1 MTGYYLFDSIVTYLL
16 KFLIELFDALEFCG
30 LWSIAFSDPSKQ
42 RNGRNYLGGI

>member
-30 LWSIAFSDPSKQ
+30 LLCVIAAKKLPY
-42 RNGRNYLGGI
+42 NHVP